1 MDGRNLIP
9 IAHDGSSA
17 VGRKKEREDSLI
29 DRQIQYRTQI
39 HCQQKSPI
47 GSYTEMDIIVGLK
60 CICPLLIRRMHILFQ
75 KCKNYISDG
84 LQGYRIM
91 WYDQIGHPSPYS

>member
-39 HCQQKSPI
+39 HFLIFLTWKKYEKHRISVQVQMAHFSSD
-47 GSYTEMDIIVGLK
+47 SYSAH
-60 CICPLLIRRMHILFQ
+60 LI
-75 KCKNYISDG
+75 Y
-84 LQGYRIM
+84 
-91 WYDQIGHPSPYS
+91 YSWDAK

>member
-29 DRQIQYRTQI
+29 DR
-39 HCQQKSPI
+39 
-47 GSYTEMDIIVGLK
+47 
-60 CICPLLIRRMHILFQ
+60 
-75 KCKNYISDG
+75 
-84 LQGYRIM
+84 
-91 WYDQIGHPSPYS
+91 

>member
-9 IAHDGSSA
+9 IAHDGSA
-17 VGRKKEREDSLI
+17 VGRKREREDSLI

-47 GSYTEMDIIVGLK
+47 GSYAEMDIIVGLK
-60 CICPLLIRRMHILFQ
+60 CMPLIKKKNAYFISEVQ
-75 KCKNYISDG
+75 KLYQRWSAGI
-84 LQGYRIM
+84 
-91 WYDQIGHPSPYS
+91 